1 MKAIQLHFQLTPRNA
16 AQVAEAKDERELAR
30 GGKGKGEVRAGKVG
44 KSDESL
50 MGLGNFEEDVLLSRD
65 ADEIWSSISYYV
77 ERSG

>member
-1 MKAIQLHFQLTPRNA
+1 MLLCWAWMKWEIENPGK
-16 AQVAEAKDERELAR
+16 EAKDERELAR